1 MKNFKLNKI
10 FFFAVII
17 NLLLSCG
24 YQPILNKDNQ
34 NFSISKFNLEG
45 NKRIAGLLKNNLISV
60 KNSVNEIELNI
71 KSEKRTAVSNKSPSG
86 KILIYSVTLTFEIAA
101 SDNNNVLFTKVFT
114 KSQNYSASDVH
125 SDTLNNEKK
134 VVESLIESI
143 ASELQIE
150 LNSIFQ

>member
-10 FFFAVII
+10 FFFVISI

-45 NKRIAGLLKNNLISV
+45 NKRIGGLLKNNLVSV
-60 KNSVNEIELNI
+60 KKAVNVIELDI
-71 KSEKRTAVSNKSPSG
+71 KSEKKTVVSNKSQSG
-86 KILIYSVTLTFEIAA
+86 KIVTYSMTLTFEIAA
-101 SDNNNVLFTKVFT
+101 SDNKNVLFTKVFS

-150 LNSIFQ
+150 LNSIF

>member
-10 FFFAVII
+10 FIFAVGI

-34 NFSISKFNLEG
+34 NFSVSKFNLEG
-45 NKRIAGLLKNNLISV
+45 NKRIAGLLKNNLISTKKALNV
-60 KNSVNEIELNI
+60 IELNI
-71 KSEKRTAVSNKSPSG
+71 KSEKKRAVSNKSQSG
-86 KILIYSVTLTFEIAA
+86 KVLTYSVTLTFEVTA
-101 SDNNNVLFTKVFT
+101 SGNENILFNKVYT
-114 KSQNYSASDVH
+114 KSQNYSAADVH

-150 LNSIFQ
+150 LNSIF

>member
-1 MKNFKLNKI
+1 MKTFKLNKI
-10 FFFAVII
+10 FFFALGI

-45 NKRIAGLLKNNLISV
+45 NKRVGGLLKNNLISV
-60 KNSVNEIELNI
+60 KKAVNVIELDIN
-71 KSEKRTAVSNKSPSG
+71 SEKKSAVSNKSESG
-86 KILIYSVTLTFEIAA
+86 KILTYSITLIFEISA
-101 SDNNNVLFTKVFT
+101 SANKNVLFTKVFT

-150 LNSIFQ
+150 LNSIF

>member
-1 MKNFKLNKI
+1 MKKFKLNKI
-10 FFFAVII
+10 LLFLISF

-24 YQPILNKDNQ
+24 YQPVLNKDNR

-60 KNSVNEIELNI
+60 KNAVNIIELNI
-71 KSEKRTAVSNKSPSG
+71 KSDKKTAVSNKNQSG
-86 KILIYSVTLTFEIAA
+86 KVLTYSITLTFEITA
-101 SDNNNVLFTKVFT
+101 SENKNILFSKVFT

-150 LNSIFQ
+150 LNSIF

>member
-10 FFFAVII
+10 FLFVTSIY
-17 NLLLSCG
+17 LLLSCG

-45 NKRIAGLLKNNLISV
+45 NKRIGGLLKNNLISV
-60 KNSVNEIELNI
+60 KKAVNVIELDI
-71 KSEKRTAVSNKSPSG
+71 KSEKKTAVSNKSETG
-86 KILIYSVTLTFEIAA
+86 KILTYSITLIFEISA
-101 SDNNNVLFTKVFT
+101 SSNKNVLFTRVFT

-150 LNSIFQ
+150 LNSIF

>member
-1 MKNFKLNKI
+1 MKDLKLKKI
-10 FFFAVII
+10 FTFVISI

-45 NKRIAGLLKNNLISV
+45 NKRISGLLKNNLISTKKALNV
-60 KNSVNEIELNI
+60 IELNI
-71 KSEKRTAVSNKSPSG
+71 KSEKKTAVSNKSLSG
-86 KILIYSVTLTFEIAA
+86 KVLTYSITLTFEVTA
-101 SDNNNVLFTKVFT
+101 SDNENILYNKVYT
-114 KSQNYSASDVH
+114 KSQNYYAADVH

-134 VVESLIESI
+134 VVESLIETI

-150 LNSIFQ
+150 LNSIF

>member
-1 MKNFKLNKI
+1 MKNFKFNKI
-10 FFFAVII
+10 FFFVLSI

-34 NFSISKFNLEG
+34 KFSISKFNLEG
-45 NKRIAGLLKNNLISV
+45 NKRIGGLLKNNFISAKKALNV
-60 KNSVNEIELNI
+60 IELDI
-71 KSEKRTAVSNKSPSG
+71 KSEKKTSVSNKSQSG
-86 KILIYSVTLTFEIAA
+86 RILTYSITLMFEITA
-101 SDNNNVLFTKVFT
+101 SDNKNILFTKVFT

-150 LNSIFQ
+150 LNSIF

>member
-1 MKNFKLNKI
+1 MKNSKLNKI
-10 FFFAVII
+10 FIFAVCI

-45 NKRIAGLLKNNLISV
+45 NKRIAGLLRNNLISAKDASNV
-60 KNSVNEIELNI
+60 IELDI
-71 KSEKRTAVSNKSPSG
+71 KSEKKTAVSNKNQSG
-86 KILIYSVTLTFEIAA
+86 KILTYSITLTFEIAA
-101 SDNNNVLFTKVFT
+101 SNNKNVLFTKVFT

-150 LNSIFQ
+150 LNSIF

>member
-1 MKNFKLNKI
+1 MKKFKLNKI
-10 FFFAVII
+10 LFFLISI

-24 YQPILNKDNQ
+24 YQPILKKSQ

-45 NKRIAGLLKNNLISV
+45 NKRISGLLKNNLIST
-60 KNSVNEIELNI
+60 KDTLNEIELDI
-71 KSEKRTAVSNKSPSG
+71 KSEKKTAVSNKNQSG
-86 KILIYSVTLTFEIAA
+86 KILTYSITLTFEVAA
-101 SDNNNVLFTKVFT
+101 SDNKNVLFTKVFT

-150 LNSIFQ
+150 LNSIF

>member
-10 FFFAVII
+10 FLFVTSIY
-17 NLLLSCG
+17 LLLSCG

-45 NKRIAGLLKNNLISV
+45 NKRIGGLLKNNLISV
-60 KNSVNEIELNI
+60 KKGVNVIELDI
-71 KSEKRTAVSNKSPSG
+71 KSEKKTAVSNKSESG
-86 KILIYSVTLTFEIAA
+86 KILTYSITLTFEIAA
-101 SDNNNVLFTKVFT
+101 SNNKNVLFTKVFT

-150 LNSIFQ
+150 LDSIF

>member
-1 MKNFKLNKI
+1 MKKFKLNKI
-10 FFFAVII
+10 FFFVISI

-24 YQPILNKDNQ
+24 YQPILNKENQ
-34 NFSISKFNLEG
+34 NFSITKFNLEG
-45 NKRIAGLLKNNLISV
+45 NKRIGGLLKNNLISAKKV
-60 KNSVNEIELNI
+60 ANLIELDI
-71 KSEKRTAVSNKSPSG
+71 KSEKKTAVSNKSQSG
-86 KILIYSVTLTFEIAA
+86 KVLTYSITLTFEIAA
-101 SDNNNVLFTKVFT
+101 SKNKNVLFTKVFT

-150 LNSIFQ
+150 LNSIF

>member
-1 MKNFKLNKI
+1 MKNFELNKI
-10 FFFAVII
+10 FIFAAVI

-34 NFSISKFNLEG
+34 DFSVSKFNLEG
-45 NKRIAGLLKNNLISV
+45 NKRIAGLLKNNLISTKKALNV
-60 KNSVNEIELNI
+60 IELNI
-71 KSEKRTAVSNKSPSG
+71 KSEKKRAVSNKSQSG
-86 KILIYSVTLTFEIAA
+86 KVLTYSVTLTFEVTA
-101 SDNNNVLFTKVFT
+101 SGNENILFNKVYT
-114 KSQNYSASDVH
+114 KSQNYSAADVH

-150 LNSIFQ
+150 LNSIF

>member
-1 MKNFKLNKI
+1 MKKFKMNKI
-10 FFFAVII
+10 LLFAVCI

-34 NFSISKFNLEG
+34 NFSVSKFNLEG
-45 NKRIAGLLKNNLISV
+45 NKRIAGLLKNNLISTKKAFNV
-60 KNSVNEIELNI
+60 IELNI
-71 KSEKRTAVSNKSPSG
+71 KSEKKTTVSNKSQSG
-86 KILIYSVTLTFEIAA
+86 KILTYSITLTFEVTA
-101 SDNNNVLFTKVFT
+101 SDNENILLNKVYT
-114 KSQNYSASDVH
+114 KSQNYSSADVY

-150 LNSIFQ
+150 LNSIF

>member
-1 MKNFKLNKI
+1 MINFKLNKI
-10 FFFAVII
+10 FIFAVGI

-45 NKRIAGLLKNNLISV
+45 NKRIAGLLKNNLIST
-60 KNSVNEIELNI
+60 KNALTVIELNI
-71 KSEKRTAVSNKSPSG
+71 KSEKKTAVSNKSQSG
-86 KILIYSVTLTFEIAA
+86 KVLTYSITLIFEVTA
-101 SDNNNVLFTKVFT
+101 SDNENILFNKVYT
-114 KSQNYSASDVH
+114 KSQNYYAADVH

-150 LNSIFQ
+150 LNSIF

>member
-60 KNSVNEIELNI
+60 KNAVNEIELDI
-71 KSEKRTAVSNKSPSG
+71 KSEKKTAVSNKSPSG
-86 KILIYSVTLTFEIAA
+86 KILTYSITLTFEIAA
-101 SDNNNVLFTKVFT
+101 TDNNNILFTKVFT

-150 LNSIFQ
+150 LNSIF

>member
-10 FFFAVII
+10 FFFVVSI

-34 NFSISKFNLEG
+34 TFSISKFNLEG
-45 NKRIAGLLKNNLISV
+45 NKRIAGLLKNNLVSV
-60 KNSVNEIELNI
+60 KNAVNVIELDI
-71 KSEKRTAVSNKSPSG
+71 RSEKKTTVSNKSQSG
-86 KILIYSVTLTFEIAA
+86 KILTYSITLTFEVAA
-101 SDNNNVLFTKVFT
+101 SNNNNVLFTKVFT
-114 KSQNYSASDVH
+114 KSQNYSASEVH

-150 LNSIFQ
+150 LNSIF

>member
-10 FFFAVII
+10 LLFLISI

-24 YQPILNKDNQ
+24 YQPILKDSQ
-34 NFSISKFNLEG
+34 NFSISKFKLEG
-45 NKRIAGLLKNNLISV
+45 NKRISGLLKNNLISTKDSLNV
-60 KNSVNEIELNI
+60 IELDI
-71 KSEKRTAVSNKSPSG
+71 KSEKKTAVSNKNQSG
-86 KILIYSVTLTFEIAA
+86 KILTYSITLTFEIAA
-101 SDNNNVLFTKVFT
+101 SDKKNILFTKVFT
-114 KSQNYSASDVH
+114 KSQNYSASDLH

-150 LNSIFQ
+150 LNSIF

>member
-1 MKNFKLNKI
+1 MKNLKLKKI
-10 FFFAVII
+10 FIFVISI

-24 YQPILNKDNQ
+24 YQPILNKENQ
-34 NFSISKFNLEG
+34 NFSITKFNLEG
-45 NKRIAGLLKNNLISV
+45 NKRIGGLLKNNLISA
-60 KNSVNEIELNI
+60 KSAANLIELDI
-71 KSEKRTAVSNKSPSG
+71 KSEKKTAVSNKNQSG
-86 KILIYSVTLTFEIAA
+86 KILTYSITLTFEITA
-101 SDNNNVLFTKVFT
+101 SNNKNILFTKVFT

-150 LNSIFQ
+150 LDSIF

>member
-34 NFSISKFNLEG
+34 NFSVSKFYLEG
-45 NKRIAGLLKNNLISV
+45 NKRIAGLLKNNLINT
-60 KNSVNEIELNI
+60 KKALNIIELNI
-71 KSEKRTAVSNKSPSG
+71 KSEKKTAVSDKSQSG
-86 KILIYSVTLTFEIAA
+86 KILTYSITLSFEIAA
-101 SDNNNVLFTKVFT
+101 IANKNVLFTKVFT

-125 SDTLNNEKK
+125 LDTLNNEKK
-134 VVESLIESI
+134 VVESLIETI

-150 LNSIFQ
+150 LNSIF

>member
-1 MKNFKLNKI
+1 MKNLKLKKI
-10 FFFAVII
+10 FIFVISI

-24 YQPILNKDNQ
+24 YQPILNKENQ
-34 NFSISKFNLEG
+34 NFSIAKFNLEG
-45 NKRIAGLLKNNLISV
+45 NKRIGGLLKNNLISA
-60 KNSVNEIELNI
+60 KKAANLIELDI
-71 KSEKRTAVSNKSPSG
+71 KSEKKTAVSNKSQSG
-86 KILIYSVTLTFEIAA
+86 KILTYSITLTFEIAA
-101 SDNNNVLFTKVFT
+101 SENKNVLFTKVFT

-150 LNSIFQ
+150 LNSIF

>member
-10 FFFAVII
+10 FLFVTSIY
-17 NLLLSCG
+17 LLLSCG

-45 NKRIAGLLKNNLISV
+45 NKRIGGLLKNNLISV
-60 KNSVNEIELNI
+60 KNAVNIIELNI
-71 KSEKRTAVSNKSPSG
+71 KSDKKTAVSNKNQSG
-86 KILIYSVTLTFEIAA
+86 KVLTYSITLTFEITA
-101 SDNNNVLFTKVFT
+101 SENKNILFSKVFT

-134 VVESLIESI
+134 VVESLIENI

-150 LNSIFQ
+150 LNSIF

>member
-1 MKNFKLNKI
+1 MKNFKFNKI
-10 FFFAVII
+10 FFFALSI

-34 NFSISKFNLEG
+34 KFSISKFNLEG
-45 NKRIAGLLKNNLISV
+45 NKRIGGLLKNNLISAKKALNV
-60 KNSVNEIELNI
+60 IELDI
-71 KSEKRTAVSNKSPSG
+71 KSEKKTSVSNKSQSG
-86 KILIYSVTLTFEIAA
+86 RILTYSITLMFEITA
-101 SDNNNVLFTKVFT
+101 SDNKNILFTKVFT

-150 LNSIFQ
+150 LNSIF